1 MRKLRSG
8 GAAVATLLAIV
19 SSASIASIAQ
29 TTGQKTAQTT
39 AQAPSANPPQSVFGE
54 QIDVR
59 VVNVEVVV
67 TDKQGNRVAG
77 FTPEDFRLKVDG
89 KVVPIEYFNEVRGGS
104 AIALAESAASTV
116 KGLPT
121 LAAGSP
127 VGTSYL
133 VFIDNFFSLGTRRD
147 DVLRSLKD
155 QLSRLGP
162 DDRMAIVA
170 FDGRN
175 VEMLT
180 SWSNSLRQL
189 GSAIQKAIGEPAQG
203 LARIAELHSF
213 DSSRRLIS
221 GSAFEP
227 GPRAA
232 FTQRLDIE
240 EIEYANRLADQAER
254 EVSAAVS
261 TLRGFASPPGRK
273 VMLLLS
279 GGWPFSPADYVV
291 NNPNRPILDREVPR
305 GDEIFR
311 PLADTANRL
320 GYTIYP
326 MDVPGVEGNVTDA
339 SQASPSPTGLNIRE
353 QEHEA
358 SLQWVAQQTGG
369 RALLNALAKDAL
381 NSAEADTRSYYWL
394 GFTPTWQGNDK
405 RHKVELAVTHPG
417 FKVRY
422 REDFLDLSRKA
433 EISMQ
438 VESAMVF
445 GNAPDSAP
453 LAIQLGPTVAAG
465 RREMELPITLGI
477 PVDAITFVPVNGKYI
492 AEVELRISAVD
503 SGGARAPVPVV
514 PITLTTATQP
524 KAGTAVK
531 YDTKLRLRR
540 LAHHLTLAV
549 FDPQSGKILIAQTDV
564 APPKK

>member
-8 GAAVATLLAIV
+8 GWTAVTLLAALLLAPA
-19 SSASIASIAQ
+19 SAIPQ
-29 TTGQKTAQTT
+29 
-39 AQAPSANPPQSVFGE
+39 PPPANAPQSVFGE

-77 FTPEDFRLKVDG
+77 FTPDDFRLKVDG

-104 AIALAESAASTV
+104 AIALAESAASAV
-116 KGLPT
+116 KGLPS
-121 LAAGSP
+121 LAPGSP

-133 VFIDNFFSLGTRRD
+133 VFIDNFFSLANRRD
-147 DVLRSLKD
+147 GVLRSLKD

-189 GSAIQKAIGEPAQG
+189 GTAIEKAIGEPAQG
-203 LARIAELHSF
+203 LARIAELRSF
-213 DSSRRLIS
+213 EASRRIVDT
-221 GSAFEP
+221 GSAFTP
-227 GPRAA
+227 NPRAS
-232 FTQRLDIE
+232 FSRGLGLQ
-240 EIEYANRLADQAER
+240 EIEFANHLADQAER

-273 VMLLLS
+273 VMLLLC

-291 NNPNRPILDREVPR
+291 NNPNRPILERDVPQ
-305 GDEIFR
+305 GEEIYR

-326 MDVPGVEGNVTDA
+326 MDVPGMEGNVTDA

-358 SLQWVAQQTGG
+358 SLTWVAQQTGG
-369 RALLNALAKDAL
+369 RALLNSLANDAL

-394 GFTPTWQGNDK
+394 GFTPSWQGNDK
-405 RHKVELAVTHPG
+405 RHKVEVAVTHPG

-453 LAIQLGPTVAAG
+453 LAIRLGQPVASG
-465 RREMELPITLGI
+465 RREMDLPITLGI
-477 PVDAITFVPVNGKYI
+477 PADAITFVPVGGKYT
-492 AEVELRISAVD
+492 AEVELRVSAVD
-503 SGGARAPVPVV
+503 SSGARAPVPVV
-514 PITLTTATQP
+514 PLTITTDTQP
-524 KAGTAVK
+524 KPGSAVK
-531 YDTKLRLRR
+531 YDTKIRLRR
-540 LAHHLTLAV
+540 LPHHLTLAI

-564 APPKK
+564 VPPKK

>member
-1 MRKLRSG
+1 MPAASHSLEKRMRKLRSG
-8 GAAVATLLAIV
+8 GSAVATLLAV
-19 SSASIASIAQ
+19 LVLVA
-29 TTGQKTAQTT
+29 TAAL
-39 AQAPSANPPQSVFGE
+39 AQAPPANAPQSVFGE

-89 KVVPIEYFNEVRGGS
+89 KVVPVEYFNEVRGGS
-104 AIALAESAASTV
+104 AIALAESAASSV
-116 KGLPT
+116 KGLPS
-121 LAAGSP
+121 LAPGSP

-180 SWSNSLRQL
+180 SWTNSLRQL
-189 GSAIQKAIGEPAQG
+189 GTAIEKAIGEPAQG
-203 LARIAELHSF
+203 LARGAELRSF
-213 DSSRRLIS
+213 DSGRRLIDN
-221 GSAFEP
+221 GSAFTP
-227 GPRAA
+227 NPRAS
-232 FTQRLDIE
+232 FSRGLSLE
-240 EIEYANRLADQAER
+240 EIEFANRIADQAER
-254 EVSAAVS
+254 EVSAVVS

-291 NNPNRPILDREVPR
+291 NNPNRPILDRDVPQ
-305 GDEIFR
+305 GDQIFR

-326 MDVPGVEGNVTDA
+326 LDVPGVEGTVTDA
-339 SQASPSPTGLNIRE
+339 SQSSPSPTGLNIRE

-369 RALLNALAKDAL
+369 KALLNALAKDAL

-394 GFTPTWQGNDK
+394 GFTPSWQGNDK
-405 RHKVELAVTHPG
+405 RHKVELTVTHPG

-438 VESAMVF
+438 VESAMMF
-445 GNAPDSAP
+445 GNGPDSAP
-453 LAIQLGPTVAAG
+453 LAIMLGKAAPSG
-465 RREMELPITLGI
+465 RREMDLPVTLGI
-477 PVDAITFVPVNGKYI
+477 PVDAITFVPVNGKYT

-503 SGGARAPVPVV
+503 SSGARAPVPVI
-514 PITLTTATQP
+514 PITITTATQP
-524 KAGTAVK
+524 KPGTAVK
-531 YDTKLRLRR
+531 YDTKVRLRR
-540 LAHHLTLAV
+540 LPHHLTLAI

-564 APPKK
+564 APPK

>member
-8 GAAVATLLAIV
+8 GWAAVTLLAALLPL
-19 SSASIASIAQ
+19 SSPANAQ
-29 TTGQKTAQTT
+29 RPP
-39 AQAPSANPPQSVFGE
+39 APANPPQSVFGE

-77 FTPEDFRLKVDG
+77 FTPDDFRLKVDG
-89 KVVPIEYFNEVRGGS
+89 KVVPVEYFNEVRGGS
-104 AIALAESAASTV
+104 AIALAESAASSV
-116 KGLPT
+116 KGLPS
-121 LAAGSP
+121 LAPGSP

-133 VFIDNFFSLGTRRD
+133 VFIDNFFSLANRRD
-147 DVLRSLKD
+147 GVLRSLKD

-175 VEMLT
+175 VEMLST
-180 SWSNSLRQL
+180 WSNSLRQL
-189 GSAIQKAIGEPAQG
+189 GSAIEKAIGEPAQG
-203 LARIAELHSF
+203 LARVAELRSF
-213 DSSRRLIS
+213 DSSRHLIG

-227 GPRAA
+227 GPRAS
-232 FTQRLDIE
+232 FTQRLGIE
-240 EIEYANRLADQAER
+240 EIEYADRLASQAER

-291 NNPNRPILDREVPR
+291 NNPNRPILDRDVPR

-320 GYTIYP
+320 AYTIYP
-326 MDVPGVEGNVTDA
+326 MDVPGMEGTVTDA

-358 SLQWVAQQTGG
+358 TLQWVAQQTGG
-369 RALLNALAKDAL
+369 RALLNSLANDAL
-381 NSAEADTRSYYWL
+381 NSAESDTRSYYWL
-394 GFTPTWQGNDK
+394 GFTPSWQGNDK
-405 RHKVELAVTHPG
+405 RHRVEVTVTHPG

-433 EISMQ
+433 EVSMQ
-438 VESAMVF
+438 VESAMMF
-445 GNAPDSAP
+445 GNGPDAAP
-453 LAIQLGPTVAAG
+453 LLIKQGQTTASG
-465 RREMELPITLGI
+465 RREMDLPITLGI
-477 PVDAITFVPVNGKYI
+477 PAEALTFVPVNGKYT
-492 AEVELRISAVD
+492 AEVELRVSAVD
-503 SGGARAPVPVV
+503 SSGARAPVPVI
-514 PITLTTATQP
+514 PITITTATPP
-524 KAGTAVK
+524 KPGAIVK
-531 YDTKLRLRR
+531 YDTKVRLRK
-540 LAHHLTLAV
+540 LPHHLTLAV
-549 FDPQSGKILIAQTDV
+549 FDPQSGKILLAQTDV
-564 APPKK
+564 AVPPK

>member
-1 MRKLRSG
+1 MRNLRWG
-8 GAAVATLLAIV
+8 GWAAAFLLA
-19 SSASIASIAQ
+19 ALAPAAAQ
-29 TTGQKTAQTT
+29 Q
-39 AQAPSANPPQSVFGE
+39 PPANPPQSVFGE

-67 TDKQGNRVAG
+67 TDKQGNRMAG

-104 AIALAESAASTV
+104 AIALADSTPSV
-116 KGLPT
+116 KGLPS
-121 LAAGSP
+121 LAPGSP

-133 VFIDNFFSLGTRRD
+133 VFVDDFFSLGPRRN

-180 SWSNSLRQL
+180 SWSNSVRQL
-189 GSAIQKAIGEPAQG
+189 GQAIEKAIGEPAQG
-203 LARIAELHSF
+203 LARVAELRSF
-213 DSSRRLIS
+213 ESTRRLIG

-232 FTQRLDIE
+232 FAQRLSIE
-240 EIEYANRLADQAER
+240 ELEYADRLAAQTER
-254 EVSAAVS
+254 VVSAATS

-273 VMLLLS
+273 VMLLLA

-291 NNPNRPILDREVPR
+291 NNPNRPILDRDIPR

-326 MDVPGVEGNVTDA
+326 MDVPGVEASVADA
-339 SQASPSPTGLNIRE
+339 SLAGPSPSGINIRE

-358 SLQWVAQQTGG
+358 SLEWVAQQTGG
-369 RALLNALAKDAL
+369 RPLLNALANDAL
-381 NSAEADTRSYYWL
+381 NNVEADTRSYYWL

-405 RHKVELAVTHPG
+405 RHKVEVEVTHPG
-417 FKVRY
+417 FKVRS

-433 EISMQ
+433 EVSMQ

-453 LAIQLGPTVAAG
+453 LPVKLGAATASG
-465 RREMELPITLGI
+465 RREMEVPFALAI
-477 PVDAITFVPVNGKYI
+477 PVEAITFVPINGKYT
-492 AEVELRISAVD
+492 AEIELRVAAVD
-503 SGGARAPVPVV
+503 SGGARAPVPVI
-514 PITLTTATQP
+514 PITLTTGAEP

-531 YDTKLRLRR
+531 YESKLRLRR
-540 LAHHLTLAV
+540 LPHHLTLAI
-549 FDPQSGKILIAQTDV
+549 FDPQSGKILTAQTDV
-564 APPKK
+564 VPPKK